1 MIHAKLCTLERTS
14 IHYEQM
20 YNREHKLKSAPLEPL
35 FK

>member
-20 YNREHKLKSAPLEPL
+20 YKREQKPKQNLPP
-35 FK
+35 